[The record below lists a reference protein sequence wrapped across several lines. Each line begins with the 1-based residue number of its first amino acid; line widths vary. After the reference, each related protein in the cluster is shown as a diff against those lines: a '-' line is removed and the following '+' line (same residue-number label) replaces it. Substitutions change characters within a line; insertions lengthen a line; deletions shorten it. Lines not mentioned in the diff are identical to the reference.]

1 VGADERLWEPEGQGR
16 RLREL
21 TAAGEARLKET
32 PLRRDVRSLGRLLG
46 EVITEQAGR
55 EIFEAVE
62 ELRRLTIRRRKLS
75 RGEAPAPRGRDDEAP
90 DELAR
95 RAGEIV
101 GRATV
106 REAHLLTKAFA
117 TYFELTN
124 LAETNH
130 RKRRRRAAEV
140 NRAEPQAGTFHG
152 TLRRMRD
159 AGLSARAALD
169 FLRRVE
175 VVPVFTA
182 HPTEV
187 ARRTVL
193 FKRARVLA
201 ELERLDQLP
210 LSGRRARE
218 AAVRIAAEV
227 AALWQTDEVRRRQP
241 SVADE
246 IRMGLDFYPAC
257 LIETLPEVY
266 EEVAEGFR
274 EVYGEEI
281 QTRDLPRVVRF
292 GSWIGGDRDGNPFVT
307 PGRTGEALRLARA
320 VVFDFYLARAEEL
333 LERLSASTH
342 QAGISAELL
351 DALGAYR
358 GAYPG
363 VRLEE
368 DRHAGEEVYRRFLAF
383 ILHRLRG
390 TAGANAPDV
399 NAAAPA
405 RGGEAWRGVRAS
417 QAGAYADADEF
428 ARDLRLVRDSLE
440 DNGGRRA
447 ARLLLDPLLRQVET
461 FGFHLHTL
469 DVRQHARVHARAVA
483 ELARAPAGDGEGG
496 DGSKDEGEDEGAP
509 VAVDEGTA
517 AAVGESAGGD
527 GGGAVVDVERA
538 GAGAAVLPAAPSEET
553 RALLDSLRA
562 VAALKEEFP
571 PEAIRSHVIS
581 GARGTGDVFSL
592 VWLAELSGV
601 SVAARPERG
610 DPGLMPVPLFESIE
624 DLRNA
629 PAVCRALWRSREY
642 APYLESWGR
651 RQEVMLGYSDSNK
664 DGGMLT
670 STWEI
675 FKAHRA
681 LHEVAAECEVTL
693 ELFHGRGGTVG
704 RGGGPTHHSI
714 VAQPAGAF
722 NGSLKITE
730 QGEVLNWKYSDPVL
744 AERNIELMV
753 AASLEALARP
763 DGAQWRD
770 EWGEVMERLSRDA
783 FAFYRE
789 RVAENPDTLPYFEE
803 ATPVLEFD
811 LARIGSRPARRG
823 GRRGLE
829 DLRAIPWVFGWMQSR
844 HVLPAWF
851 GVGHAVEKFVAE
863 QPSGGEMMASM
874 AREFPLFLTLLGD
887 VEIGMAKADLTIARR
902 YAGLVADE
910 GLRGRFFGLVEE
922 EFARSR
928 RAVLRATGQG
938 RLLERNQVL
947 ARSIRLRN
955 PYVDPM
961 SLIQIELLRRKRA
974 GEQSEELDYA
984 LAATINGIS
993 AGLRNTG

>member
-1 VGADERLWEPEGQGR
+1 VDADERLWEAESQGR

-21 TAAGEARLKET
+21 TAGGEVRLKES

-46 EVITEQAGR
+46 EVIKEQAGLAV
-55 EIFEAVE
+55 FEAVE

-75 RGEAPAPRGRDDEAP
+75 RNDAAGGAGTANGVAASAPARPLKEADESSAGEWQRL
-90 DELAR
+90 DAR
-95 RAGEIV
+95 AAEIV
-101 GRATV
+101 GRASV
-106 REAHLLTKAFA
+106 REAYLLTKAFA

-140 NRAEPQAGTFHG
+140 GRVAPQAGTFRG
-152 TLRRMRD
+152 TLRRMKE
-159 AGLSARAALD
+159 AGFAASEALD

-193 FKRARVLA
+193 FKRARILA
-201 ELERLDQLP
+201 ELEQLDRLP

-218 AAVRIAAEV
+218 SAERIAAEV

-241 SVADE
+241 TVADE
-246 IRMGLDFYPAC
+246 IRMGLDYYPAC

-266 EEVAEGFR
+266 EEMAEGFR
-274 EVYGEEI
+274 ELYGEEVRA
-281 QTRDLPRVVRF
+281 RDLPRVVRF

-307 PGRTGEALRLARA
+307 PGCTRDALRMARA
-320 VVFDFYLARAEEL
+320 VVLNFYHARITKL
-333 LERLSASTH
+333 LERLSVSTH
-342 QAGISAELL
+342 QAAVSDELL
-351 DALGAYR
+351 TALAEYER
-358 GAYPG
+358 AYPAAQI
-363 VRLEE
+363 EE
-368 DRHAGEEVYRRFLAF
+368 GRHTGEEVYRRFLAF
-383 ILHRLRG
+383 VLHRLRG
-390 TAGANAPDV
+390 AGASTTGAGGPV
-399 NAAAPA
+399 ARAA
-405 RGGEAWRGVRAS
+405 GYTE
-417 QAGAYADADEF
+417 ADEL
-428 ARDLRLVRDSLE
+428 ARDLSVVRESLE
-440 DNGGRRA
+440 GNGGRRD
-447 ARLLLDPLLRQVET
+447 ARLLLDPLLRQIET

-469 DVRQHARVHARAVA
+469 DVRQHARAHARAVA
-483 ELARAPAGDGEGG
+483 ELSR
-496 DGSKDEGEDEGAP
+496 AP
-509 VAVDEGTA
+509 VADDETA
-517 AAVGESAGGD
+517 ERAAPAND
-527 GGGAVVDVERA
+527 ANATGGAS
-538 GAGAAVLPAAPSEET
+538 VLPAAPSEET
-553 RALLDSLRA
+553 RALLDGLRA

-571 PEAIRSHVIS
+571 AAAIRSHVIS
-581 GARGTGDVFSL
+581 GARGAADVYAL

-601 SVAARPERG
+601 SVRARPERG

-624 DLRNA
+624 DLRNSA
-629 PAVCRALWRSREY
+629 RVCRALWRSPEY

-675 FKAHRA
+675 FKAHRG
-681 LHEVAAECEVTL
+681 LHEAAAECGVSL

-722 NGSLKITE
+722 SGSLKITE

-744 AERNIELMV
+744 AERNLELMI

-763 DGAQWRD
+763 DGAPHRD
-770 EWGEVMERLSRDA
+770 EWEEALEHLSRDA
-783 FAFYRE
+783 FAFYR
-789 RVAENPDTLPYFEE
+789 RHVAENPDTLPYFEE

-823 GRRGLE
+823 ELRGLE

-851 GVGHAVEKFVAE
+851 GVGHAVEKFLAAE
-863 QPSGGEMMASM
+863 ERGGALLAEM
-874 AREFPLFLTLLGD
+874 ARDFPLFLNLVGD
-887 VEIGMAKADLTIARR
+887 VEIGMAKADLGIARR

-910 GLRGRFFGLVEE
+910 QLRRRFFALVSG
-922 EFARSR
+922 EFARAR
-928 RAVLRATGQG
+928 RAVLRVTGQ
-938 RLLERNQVL
+938 RQLLERNPVL

-961 SLIQIELLRRKRA
+961 SLVQIELLRRKRA
-974 GEQSEELDYA
+974 GRQSEELDYA